1 MKLYLITFAFSTVAS
16 FVLINSIGL
25 MGAVITYLAEM
36 CLLLVLVTL
45 QFANVSVNARRR
57 PRRIEGPS
65 SRFWG

>member
-1 MKLYLITFAFSTVAS
+1 MAS

-45 QFANVSVNARRR
+45 QFAKVSVNTRRR